1 MGDEI
6 LPPLSTNEYALLQ
19 IMARGESIAD
29 LGEYS
34 RWSSPLAELVKRG
47 YAKALDKF
55 NHVITE
61 AGRAACSAT
70 EDDEM
75 RMLIR
80 ANNALVEAR
89 QTREILTPLFS
100 EPSAELLTAMR
111 VVHAFW
117 LTMNSFKI
125 SADWDERV
133 MAVVKIAEKWADEGR
148 FR

>member
-1 MGDEI
+1 MTDT

-19 IMARGESIAD
+19 IMAQGESLAD

-47 YAKALDKF
+47 FVQKLDKF

-75 RMLIR
+75 RALISV
-80 ANNALVEAR
+80 NNARIEAR
-89 QTREILTPLFS
+89 QTREIMTPLFS
-100 EPSAELLTAMR
+100 EPSTELLMAMQ

-117 LTMNSFKI
+117 LTMQSFNI
-125 SADWDERV
+125 SAEWDRRV
-133 MAVVKIAEKWADEGR
+133 MAVVDVAKKWADEGR

>member
-1 MGDEI
+1 M

-80 ANNALVEAR
+80 ANNTLIEAR

-100 EPSAELLTAMR
+100 EPSTELLMAMR

-117 LTMNSFKI
+117 ITMKSFKI
-125 SADWDERV
+125 SADWNDQV
-133 MAVVKIAEKWADEGR
+133 LSVVKVAEKWADEGQ